1 MEKLRAILID
11 DEKNNLDLLSHF
23 VKKYCLDVEVISE
36 CLTYQDA
43 LEQIDELKP
52 DLLFLDIVLDENTAF
67 DLLKE
72 VKFKKYKIIFTTAY
86 DEYAIKAFKFNTAD
100 YLLKPILIDDLIAAV
115 GKIHKGWKTSEYLD
129 SSQISN
135 LSNSVL
141 GKHPMNFLTI
151 SGSDRIDF
159 IDPKEII
166 YMQSNGR

>member
-43 LEQIDELKP
+43 LVQIDELKP
-52 DLLFLDIVLDENTAF
+52 DLLFLNIVLDENTAF

-86 DEYAIKAFKFNTAD
+86 DEYAVKAFKFNMAD
-100 YLLKPILIDDLIAAV
+100 YLLKLILIDDLIAAV
-115 GKIHKGWKTSEYLD
+115 GKIHKGWKTSEYLN